1 MASCPVVARLRLA
14 VVYVDGAVISGVA
27 VLTKARVTTAECRKK
42 IADEIELKHC
52 AGKDED
58 EASFAEI

>member
-27 VLTKARVTTAECRKK
+27 VLTKARVTAAECRKK
-42 IADEIELKHC
+42 IDEIELKHC